1 MPVASRRQRL
11 RRTHPQCLLWP
22 TGNDGGYQGTSRL
35 RSVTLNYRD
44 VAAQSTRSQKR
55 LDEVEDTYFLSR
67 LRHNV
72 K

>member
-1 MPVASRRQRL
+1 MPVTSRRQQL
-11 RRTHPQCLLWP
+11 PQTHPQYLLRP
-22 TGNDGGYQGTSRL
+22 TGNDGGYQGTGRL
-35 RSVTLNYRD
+35 RSVTLNY

-72 K
+72 E